1 MNEVIER
8 KHQLRL
14 AFLKKIYE
22 LAEGNTDVL
31 VKGAEVAHQ
40 IGLKDGEEDQARAV
54 AQYLE
59 GEGLIRVEGRFRGLG
74 PVRLTHAGLREI
86 EDAIRQPDTP
96 TRHFRPINILHVD
109 QMIGSTIQQGTI
121 GSSQTL
127 NIGSEALEQLRAFIE
142 RLSHSLD
149 ELQLQMDSRDELNAE
164 VATVEAQLNS
174 PKPKT
179 SILREGLSSIKRIL
193 EGAVGSAIGAQ
204 LASQLPALLALL

>member
-1 MNEVIER
+1 MDEVLKK

-22 LAEGNTDVL
+22 MANGNTDVL
-31 VKGAEVAHQ
+31 VKGAEVAHK

-54 AQYLE
+54 VNYLE

-86 EDAIRQPDTP
+86 EDAIWKPDSP
-96 TRHFRPINILHVD
+96 TQHFMPMNILNIG

-121 GSSQTL
+121 GSSQAL
-127 NIGSEALEQLRAFIE
+127 NIGSEGLEQLRAFIE
-142 RLSHSLD
+142 QLSHSLD
-149 ELQLQMDSRDELNAE
+149 ELQLPMDLRGELNAE
-164 VATVEAQLNS
+164 VATVEAQLTS

-179 SILREGLSSIKRIL
+179 SILREGLSSVQRIL
-193 EGAVGSAIGAQ
+193 ESGAGSAIGTQ